1 MRHAVIVAHPEPK
14 SFNFHVA
21 ETYCEAV
28 RSRGHEVILRD
39 LYRLQFDPLLKSGE
53 LPRPGRAKAEPDVVA
68 ERQVIADANVFV
80 FIYPLWFNAPPAMIK
95 GYMDRVFGMGFGF
108 GPIHHGGNEPL
119 LTGKSLLSFT
129 TSGAPTEWLR
139 QEGGLGALRNLYDEH
154 FAAVCGLRLLDHIHL
169 GGIVPNMAPCAFDRL
184 IAEVPKVVERLFQ
197 ERSAVAQRPAFLRVT
212 S

>member
-1 MRHAVIVAHPEPK
+1 MKHAVIVAHPEPK
-14 SFNFHVA
+14 SFNLHVA
-21 ETYCEAV
+21 GTYCEAV
-28 RSRGHEVILRD
+28 RSRGHEVMLRD

-53 LPRPGRAKAEPDVVA
+53 LPRPGRAKPEADVVT
-68 ERQVIADANVFV
+68 ERQVIADADVFV
-80 FIYPLWFNAPPAMIK
+80 FIYPLWFNAPPAMVK

-108 GPIHHGGNEPL
+108 GPIHQGGNEPL

-139 QEGGLGALRNLYDEH
+139 QEGGLAALRNLYDEH

-169 GGIVPNMAPCAFDRL
+169 GGIGAMMAPAAVERR
-184 IAEVPKVVERLFQ
+184 IAEVPKAVERLFK
-197 ERSAVAQRPAFLRVT
+197 ERGVVVRPAFAKGT